1 MRQLVYLSM
10 CDVPIWQL
18 YKDAILSVL
27 YYLRHNKVLIKVI
40 VGFASVLYALP
51 FIGGFGIG

>member
-1 MRQLVYLSM
+1 M